1 MKNLDAYHDGLMHAH
16 NAAYEY
22 EQPWSVVD
30 YEDGDGTGYIV
41 VNEDG
46 DDDGM
51 GYVFDTE
58 HEAQRYANELNK
70 EAMEGND
77 DFYIE

>member
-1 MKNLDAYHDGLMHAH
+1 MKNLDAYHDGLMHEY
-16 NAAYEY
+16 NDAYES

>member
-1 MKNLDAYHDGLMHAH
+1 MSRGL
-16 NAAYEY
+16 
-22 EQPWSVVD
+22 
-30 YEDGDGTGYIV
+30 GDVYKRQGYIV

>member
-1 MKNLDAYHDGLMHAH
+1 
-16 NAAYEY
+16 
-22 EQPWSVVD
+22 
-30 YEDGDGTGYIV
+30 V